1 MAGLAIAKPEAA
13 MADAKPVGFL
23 EAEGLLHLLFFFSP
37 PFELMIDAESES
49 LLPGVSRLA
58 FRVCWVWVRDIGS
71 KAGVWGGLVLKVRTV
86 VGDSEMGDMPDN
98 IESSPPE

>member
-1 MAGLAIAKPEAA
+1 LAIAKPEAA
-13 MADAKPVGFL
+13 IADAKPVGFL
-23 EAEGLLHLLFFFSP
+23 EADGLLHLLFFLSP

-49 LLPGVSRLA
+49 LLPGLRRLA
-58 FRVCWVWVRDIGS
+58 FMVWWVWVREIGS
-71 KAGVWGGLVLKVRTV
+71 KPGLWGGLALKVRTL